1 MKKLVI
7 ILALVV
13 GMSVGLNAEKLS
25 DDKFNELVDDCIDNH
40 NKDSCQR
47 LIDNGLAS
55 VKQCDTSTCYVVGF
69 VYFQAGNYQQA
80 FQYVSKACNQ
90 FNEYIC
96 FIVGLLYYDGKGVR
110 QDFIKARTYYEKAC
124 KTNHA
129 GACNNLGFLYGNGK
143 GVKQNLSVA
152 KKYYGKACDLGE
164 QMGCDNYKILN
175 EQGIQ

>member
-25 DDKFNELVDDCIDNH
+25 DLLDLLNDCLDKNE
-40 NKDSCQR
+40 DSCQK

-55 VKQCDTSTCYVVGF
+55 VEQCNKSVCSDIGL
-69 VYFQAGNYQQA
+69 VYYYAGNYQQA
-80 FQYVSKACNQ
+80 FQYHNKACNQ
-90 FNEYIC
+90 FNDEYGC
-96 FIVGLLYYDGKGVR
+96 FLVGTQYALGEGVR

-124 KTNHA
+124 KANSA
-129 GACNNLGFLYGNGK
+129 DGCSSLGLSYEFGK

-152 KKYYGKACDLGE
+152 KKYYGKACDLGS
-164 QMGCDNYKILN
+164 QLGCDYYKILN